1 MLSEKR
7 LRELAVKTQTTF
19 INVVRE
25 YMQNLFLNY
34 FYSLEKSENIYFKGG
49 TALRIL
55 YRSPRFSEDLDFS
68 APSINRKLI
77 EDLIEEVSLRIDKE
91 GIAIDIN
98 EATITSGGYLSIID
112 FEIGG
117 EKFGV
122 TLEISARKKKPSG
135 ELVLIDNPYIDAYSV
150 MALKREELIA
160 EKIEALLNRKKPRD
174 FYDLYFMLRANLLP
188 EKAVL
193 KMVLPLVEKTQIN
206 FKHELG
212 EFLPQGQQRII
223 KDFKQTLISEIRRFV
238 V

>member
-1 MLSEKR
+1 MLSPKQ
-7 LRELAVKTQTTF
+7 LSELATKNQTSF
-19 INVVRE
+19 LNVARE
-25 YMQNLFLNY
+25 YAQNLFLSY
-34 FYSLEKSENIYFKGG
+34 FYALEASEKIYFKGG

-68 APSINRKLI
+68 APSINQELI
-77 EDLIEEVSLRIDKE
+77 ENLIEETSLRINQT
-91 GIAIDIN
+91 GINIDIN
-98 EATITSGGYLSIID
+98 EAAVTSGGYLSIID

-135 ELVLIDNPYIDAYSV
+135 ELVLIDNPYIDAYSAV
-150 MALKREELIA
+150 PLKREELIT

-188 EKAVL
+188 EKKIL
-193 KMVLPLVEKTQIN
+193 KNVLPLVENTQIN
-206 FKHELG
+206 FKRELS

-223 KDFKQTLISEIRRFV
+223 KDFKQILTAELRRFV
-238 V
+238 G